1 MLCKILK
8 NPFLLRLEGPVSFPC
23 RDHPCHI
30 PEVRTPQRP
39 VNKRAQALC
48 HHLRNAS
55 AEFEE
60 NTLSWQLYTGKPR
73 VVGAATA
80 VTELRFPALGLAYLT
95 QPPFQL
101 LYGIFLSQLQSFL
114 VLECCLMHL
123 NCSLSCPRPNRHPS
137 PIAIL
142 EFSSGQNWMVLT
154 GHLQH
159 SSSLTET
166 IRNPKTAQ
174 V

>member
-1 MLCKILK
+1 MLWQTPATSQKLGY
-8 NPFLLRLEGPVSFPC
+8 LRDQYIREP
-23 RDHPCHI
+23 R
-30 PEVRTPQRP
+30 
-39 VNKRAQALC
+39 ALC

-55 AEFEE
+55 AEFGED
-60 NTLSWQLYTGKPR
+60 TLSWQLYTGKPR
-73 VVGAATA
+73 VVGAAPA
-80 VTELRFPALGLAYLT
+80 VTVAFPALGLAYLT

-101 LYGIFLSQLQSFL
+101 LYGIFLSQLQGFL
-114 VLECCLMHL
+114 VLEGCLMHP

-137 PIAIL
+137 PIAII

-159 SSSLTET
+159 SSPLTET